1 MKPNRNRTRDLGFY
15 VIMIVIFIAVIL
27 SFTNDT
33 QSKALKYSD
42 LVELFT
48 EERVQSF
55 ELKGN
60 QISMK
65 VRPATEGE
73 KTDGEKTESAEG
85 DTISALLANT
95 PENKDGTKT
104 LRCKVY
110 SFSVFYED
118 FKELIWQQKVDGI
131 IEDYNYTEGSSLPL
145 FLTSFLPYI
154 LIIVVSMAAW
164 YFIMKKAGSGDMTSG
179 ISKFSKART
188 RLGADEKDKK
198 TFADVA
204 GCDEEK
210 EDLAE
215 IVDFLR
221 DPKAYTNMGA
231 RIPKGVLLVGPP
243 GTGKTLLAKAVA
255 GEAGV
260 QFLSISGSD
269 FVEMYVGVGAGRV
282 RDLFEQAKK
291 AAPAIVFI
299 DEIDAVGRQRGSGLG
314 GGHDEREQTLNQLL
328 VEMDGFGRNEGV
340 IVMAATN
347 RADILDNALLRP
359 GRFDRQ
365 VYVGLPDIR
374 GREEILKIHARD
386 KQLAEDVDLSSIA
399 KGTPG
404 FSGADLE
411 NLMNEAAL
419 LAVRRRHRFVTMED
433 MDEAILK
440 VQMGPEK
447 KSRKMSD
454 KARRLTAYH
463 EAGHA
468 VTGRYLEHVDP
479 VHYITIIPRG
489 QAGGFTLF
497 RPQEDLENFKSRGEM
512 FESIVMALGGR
523 ISEKL
528 FLDDIS
534 TGASGDIQQ
543 ASSIARDMVMRY
555 GMSEK
560 LGPISYDSSGH
571 SIFIGRDFGQT
582 KSYSEETAGLIDEEV
597 KAIFDRAAAQCEKI
611 LTDHAEQVRA
621 IAEYLLENETMEAE
635 EFNYYFEHGEF
646 MPISVKAAKAAAA
659 DPTIERPAKKIS
671 MTDGRSE
678 EEKPDGK
685 TGEEANS
692 EEAPSAGE
700 NKTEE

>member
-1 MKPNRNRTRDLGFY
+1 MNKKPERNKARDIGFYALLIVILLATIIAMTNGSSKSLTKPYSEVRDLF
-15 VIMIVIFIAVIL
+15 L
-27 SFTNDT
+27 
-33 QSKALKYSD
+33 QEK
-42 LVELFT
+42 
-48 EERVQSF
+48 VQSF
-55 ELKGN
+55 VAEGSNL
-60 QISMK
+60 ILTL
-65 VRPATEGE
+65 RPETEGA
-73 KTDGEKTESAEG
+73 D
-85 DTISALLANT
+85 
-95 PENKDGTKT
+95 PEIVTCE
-104 LRCKVY
+104 L
-110 SFSVFYED
+110 SSLSVFYNDLNELV
-118 FKELIWQQKVDGI
+118 KEQKDKGILEEYDYPPEWQ
-131 IEDYNYTEGSSLPL
+131 PAWWA
-145 FLTSFLPYI
+145 SFLPYLLVMI
-154 LIIVVSMAAW
+154 LFIVIWSVVMNR
-164 YFIMKKAGSGDMTSG
+164 MQGGGAGGVA
-179 ISKFSKART
+179 KFSKART
-188 RLGADEKDKK
+188 RLGSDEKQKK

-210 EDLAE
+210 DELAE
-215 IVDFLR
+215 IVHFLKN
-221 DPKAYTNMGA
+221 PKQYTEMGA

-269 FVEMYVGVGAGRV
+269 FVELYVGVGAGRV

-291 AAPAIVFI
+291 VAPAIIFI

-328 VEMDGFGRNEGV
+328 VEMDGFGSNDGV

-374 GREEILKIHARD
+374 GREAILKIYAKGKPLGD
-386 KQLAEDVDLSSIA
+386 DVDLNSIA

-419 LAVRRRHRFVTMED
+419 LAVRRGKRFITSED
-433 MDEAILK
+433 VEEAILK
-440 VQMGPEK
+440 VSMGPEK
-447 KSRKMSD
+447 KSKKMSE

-468 VTGRYLEHVDP
+468 IAGKYLEHTDP

-489 QAGGFTLF
+489 AAGGFTMF
-497 RPQEDLENFKSRGEM
+497 RPQEDLENFKSRSEM
-512 FESIVMALGGR
+512 YESIVMSLGGR
-523 ISEKL
+523 IAEKL

-534 TGASGDIQQ
+534 TGASGDIQS
-543 ASSIARDMVMRY
+543 ATNVARAMVTQY

-571 SIFIGRDFGQT
+571 SIFIGRDFGQM

-597 KAIFDRAAAQCEKI
+597 KRIFDEAAADCEK
-611 LTDHAEQVRA
+611 LLLEHRDTLVAV
-621 IAEYLLENETMEAE
+621 AEYLLEHETMDGE
-635 EFNYYFEHGEF
+635 EFNYFCDHGEL
-646 MPISVKAAKAAAA
+646 PPPKTEPVAYDA
-659 DPTIERPAKKIS
+659 TIERPARKIS
-671 MTDGRSE
+671 MFIDDDPAAPPTPEQR
-678 EEKPDGK
+678 
-685 TGEEANS
+685 GEEN
-692 EEAPSAGE
+692 EEAADNDHEAETAEPEQTNESDDGLQ
-700 NKTEE
+700 N

>member
-15 VIMIVIFIAVIL
+15 VLLIVIMIAVI
-27 SFTNDT
+27 FTMTGDKEAGKVKN
-33 QSKALKYSD
+33 YSD
-42 LVELFT
+42 LVDLFSQ
-48 EERVQSF
+48 EKVQSF
-55 ELKGN
+55 
-60 QISMK
+60 
-65 VRPATEGE
+65 RTEGNSIILE
-73 KTDGEKTESAEG
+73 VRTGDADAPTEEMQY
-85 DTISALLANT
+85 DL
-95 PENKDGTKT
+95 
-104 LRCKVY
+104 Y

-118 FKELIWQQKVDGI
+118 FKDI
-131 IEDYNYTEGSSLPL
+131 IKAQYKSGVLEKYDYNEGFVVPWWASM
-145 FLTSFLPYI
+145 LPYV
-154 LIIVVSMAAW
+154 LVMVGAMALW
-164 YFIMKKAGSGDMTSG
+164 YVMMNKAGGAGG
-179 ISKFSKART
+179 IAKFSKART
-188 RLGADEKDKK
+188 RLGSDEKNKK
-198 TFADVA
+198 TFNDVA

-210 EDLAE
+210 EELSE
-215 IVDFLR
+215 IVDFLKN
-221 DPKAYTNMGA
+221 PKAYTNMGA

-269 FVEMYVGVGAGRV
+269 FVELYVGVGAGRV

-291 AAPAIVFI
+291 AAPAIIFI

-328 VEMDGFGRNEGV
+328 VEMDGFGSNEGV

-374 GREEILKIHARD
+374 GREAILKIHARD
-386 KQLAEDVDLSSIA
+386 KQLADDVDLNSIA

-404 FSGADLE
+404 FAGADLE

-419 LAVRRRHRFVTMED
+419 LAVRRRHRFINMED
-433 MDEAILK
+433 VDEAILK

-447 KSRKMSD
+447 KSRKMSE

-463 EAGHA
+463 ESGHA
-468 VTGRYLEHVDP
+468 VAAHYLPHVDP

-489 QAGGFTLF
+489 MAGGFTLM
-497 RPQEDLENFKSRGEM
+497 RPQEDLENFKSRSEM
-512 FESIVMALGGR
+512 FENIVMALGGR
-523 ISEKL
+523 MAEKI

-543 ASSIARDMVMRY
+543 ATSIARDMVTRY
-555 GMSEK
+555 GMSER
-560 LGPISYDSSGH
+560 LGPISFDSSGH

-582 KSYSEETAGLIDEEV
+582 KSYSEETAGIIDEEV
-597 KAIFDRAAAQCEKI
+597 KAIFDRAAEECEKI
-611 LTDHAEQVRA
+611 LTEHADQLRA
-621 IAEYLLENETMEAE
+621 IAEYLLVHETMEAE

-646 MPISVKAAKAAAA
+646 MPLSPQEARKVRE
-659 DPTIERPAKKIS
+659 DTTIERPARKIS
-671 MTDGRSE
+671 MIDGYAE
-678 EEKPDGK
+678 EKKQAEEKPEN
-685 TGEEANS
+685 TGDVSDDTASGGDNGDKNRE
-692 EEAPSAGE
+692 
-700 NKTEE
+700 